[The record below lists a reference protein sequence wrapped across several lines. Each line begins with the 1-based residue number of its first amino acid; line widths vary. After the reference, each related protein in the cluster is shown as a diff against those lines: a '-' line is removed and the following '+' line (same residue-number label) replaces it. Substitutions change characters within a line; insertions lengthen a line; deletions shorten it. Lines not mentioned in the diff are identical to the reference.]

1 MPWIGSDAL
10 AITLGPPSGSVSFP
24 STLIAVASASSATV
38 ALSVTA
44 VGATSGETETL
55 TVAVSGVPVGD
66 VTV

>member
-1 MPWIGSDAL
+1 MPWTGSEAVT
-10 AITLGPPSGSVSFP
+10 ITFGPPSGSVSLA
-24 STLIAVASASSATV
+24 STWIAVAAVSSPTV

-55 TVAVSGVPVGD
+55 TVAVSAVPVGD